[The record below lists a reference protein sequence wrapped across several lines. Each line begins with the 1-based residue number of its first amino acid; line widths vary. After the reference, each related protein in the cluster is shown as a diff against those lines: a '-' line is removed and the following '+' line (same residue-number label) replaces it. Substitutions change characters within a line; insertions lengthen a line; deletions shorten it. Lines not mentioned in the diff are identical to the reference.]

1 MGLPLLEVNHC
12 LQTVKPSENNAPSQR
27 AVTESDIF
35 IFIALNI
42 EITSSQVFFKCDYYT

>member
-1 MGLPLLEVNHC
+1 MRLSLLKVNHC
-12 LQTVKPSENNAPSQR
+12 LQIVQPSENNAPSQI
-27 AVTESDIF
+27 AVIESDIF